1 MLRSTPMKHVRLL
14 LLTEDLPQASLS
26 LADVESFHP
35 DTRPPTEARLAGLPG
50 REYREVFTQ
59 ATARLEKIGK
69 LIPVPETPEIDRA
82 RLVDHAELQ
91 TLSAWLTKV
100 FTQTAARLEKIGK
113 WVKTP
118 KPPEIEHGR
127 VVDFADL
134 QTSQARLG
142 KVFTQAAVRLE
153 KIGRLIPVP
162 ETPEIEHV
170 RVVDFP
176 ELQTLNTWLGELW
189 SETSNYE
196 EALRRLD
203 DEERLVKEQQAALA
217 NFAHLNI
224 DLGMLRSKTRFLDF
238 YVGLV
243 PRENLRQLEGAVG
256 LAGYI
261 LHVYMQ
267 EGENAHVVIVGP
279 AGTKESQLSAVLD
292 AAGFQNLPIPQEL
305 DRNPADL
312 QRDLAAQRASI
323 DAQRKALLETL
334 AHWSAPL
341 AGPLLKAQRTL
352 MMAEPLVSLDPSIR
366 SAGYLTYLAGWV
378 PARSIEQLGARLRE
392 SLNHPF
398 EMSVRNPRAE
408 ERALVPTVPAKGWF
422 LSPFAMLVKQYGVP
436 EYGEV
441 DPTPLFAVTFILMFG
456 SMFGD
461 VGQGAV
467 IALAAWLLRRKLGR
481 FWPFGLMAGLSSM
494 FFGVL
499 FGSIFSEEHLIPAL
513 WMSPLSD
520 PLLMLRIA
528 LGWGVLF
535 LTLACLLAIY
545 NRLVI
550 QNWSGAIFGHHGI
563 INLIFY
569 LALISGGVNV
579 ATAGEGVPGV
589 RVDAVDAFGTLPLV
603 LVIGALLTLAAHSWR
618 HQEGAVGEK
627 VLVVFIETLE
637 TLIGYVSNTLSF
649 LRVAAFSLNH
659 VALSIA
665 IMTLAGMMGI
675 FGHIVTLILG
685 NIFVIVLEG
694 GIVMIQVMRLQYY
707 EGFSRYFSGNG
718 HEFAP
723 LRFRRGSA

>member
-14 LLTEDLPQASLS
+14 VLTEDLPQASLA
-26 LADVESFHP
+26 LADMESFHP

-69 LIPVPETPEIDRA
+69 LIPVPQP
-82 RLVDHAELQ
+82 H
-91 TLSAWLTKV
+91 
-100 FTQTAARLEKIGK
+100 
-113 WVKTP
+113 
-118 KPPEIEHGR
+118 EIE
-127 VVDFADL
+127 
-134 QTSQARLG
+134 
-142 KVFTQAAVRLE
+142 E
-153 KIGRLIPVP
+153 
-162 ETPEIEHV
+162 V
-170 RVVDFP
+170 RVVDFN
-176 ELQTLNTWLGELW
+176 ELQSLNAWLGKVWNE
-189 SETSNYE
+189 SSAYE
-196 EALRRLD
+196 EDLRRLD

-267 EGENAHVVIVGP
+267 QDESAHVVIVGP

-305 DRNPADL
+305 DRNPAEL
-312 QRDLAAQRASI
+312 QRDLDAQRASI

-334 AHWSAPL
+334 ARWADPF
-341 AGPLLKAQRTL
+341 AGPLLEARRTL
-352 MMAEPLVSLDPSIR
+352 MLAEPLVSLDPSIR
-366 SAGYLTYLAGWV
+366 SAGYLAYLAGWV
-378 PARSIEQLGARLRE
+378 PARSVERLDARLRE

-398 EMSVRNPRAE
+398 QMSVRNPTSE
-408 ERALVPTVPAKGWF
+408 ERALVPTVPAKSWI

-461 VGQGAV
+461 IGQGAV
-467 IALAAWLLRRKLGR
+467 IALAAWLLRKKLGR

-494 FFGVL
+494 VFGVL
-499 FGSIFSEEHLIPAL
+499 FGSIFGEEHLIPAL

-535 LTLACLLAIY
+535 LTMACLLAIY

-550 QNWSGAIFGHHGI
+550 RNWSGAVFGHHGI
-563 INLIFY
+563 INLTFY
-569 LALISGGVNV
+569 LALISGAVNV
-579 ATAGEGVPGV
+579 ATAGKGVPGAQ
-589 RVDAVDAFGTLPLV
+589 VDAAGAFGTLPMV
-603 LVIGALLTLAAHSWR
+603 LAIGALLALAAHSWR
-618 HQEGAVGEK
+618 HQDGAVGEK
-627 VLVVFIETLE
+627 ILVVFIETLE

-665 IMTLAGMMGI
+665 IMTLAGMMGA
-675 FGHIVTLILG
+675 FGHVVTLILG

-723 LRFRRGSA
+723 LKFRRGSA

>member
-1 MLRSTPMKHVRLL
+1 MKHVRLL
-14 LLTEDLPQASLS
+14 VLTEDLPQASLA
-26 LADVESFHP
+26 LADTESFHP
-35 DTRPPTEARLAGLPG
+35 DTRPPAESRLDGLPG
-50 REYREVFTQ
+50 RDYREVFTQ
-59 ATARLEKIGK
+59 ASGRLEKIAK
-69 LIPVPETPEIDRA
+69 LIPVPETPAIDAVRV
-82 RLVDHAELQ
+82 VDFAELQ
-91 TLSAWLTKV
+91 TLNAW
-100 FTQTAARLEKIGK
+100 
-113 WVKTP
+113 
-118 KPPEIEHGR
+118 
-127 VVDFADL
+127 
-134 QTSQARLG
+134 LG
-142 KVFTQAAVRLE
+142 KVWNE
-153 KIGRLIPVP
+153 
-162 ETPEIEHV
+162 
-170 RVVDFP
+170 
-176 ELQTLNTWLGELW
+176 
-189 SETSNYE
+189 SSSYE
-196 EALRRLD
+196 EDLRRLD

-243 PRENLRQLEGAVG
+243 PRENLRQLEGAAG

-261 LHVYMQ
+261 LHTYMQ
-267 EGENAHVVIVGP
+267 DGENAHVVIVGP

-305 DRNPADL
+305 DRTPSEL
-312 QRDLAAQRASI
+312 QRDLDAQRESI

-334 AHWSAPL
+334 ARWSEPF
-341 AGPLLKAQRTL
+341 AGPLLEARRTL
-352 MMAEPLVSLDPSIR
+352 LLAEPLVALDPSIR
-366 SAGYLTYLAGWV
+366 SAGYLAYVAGWV
-378 PARSIEQLGARLRE
+378 PARAVPRLETRLRE

-398 EMSVRNPRAE
+398 EMSVRSPTSQ
-408 ERALVPTVPAKGWF
+408 ERALVPTVPVKSWLLA
-422 LSPFAMLVKQYGVP
+422 PFSMLVKQYGVP

-461 VGQGAV
+461 IGQGAV
-467 IALAAWLLRRKLGR
+467 IALAAWLLRKKLGR

-494 FFGVL
+494 VFGVL
-499 FGSIFSEEHLIPAL
+499 FGSIFGEEHLIPAL
-513 WMSPLSD
+513 WMNPLSD

-545 NRLVI
+545 NRLVVR
-550 QNWSGAIFGHHGI
+550 NWSGAVFGHHGI

-569 LALISGGVNV
+569 LALISGAVNV

-589 RVDAVDAFGTLPLV
+589 QVDAADAFGTLPMFLA
-603 LVIGALLTLAAHSWR
+603 IGALLALAAHSWR
-618 HQEGAVGEK
+618 HQDGAVGEK
-627 VLVVFIETLE
+627 ILVVFIETLE

-665 IMTLAGMMGI
+665 VMTLAGMMGA
-675 FGHIVTLILG
+675 FGHVVTLILG

-723 LRFRRGSA
+723 LKFRRGSV

>member
-1 MLRSTPMKHVRLL
+1 MLRSTPMMHVRLL
-14 LLTEDLPQASLS
+14 VLTEDLPQASLA
-26 LADVESFHP
+26 LADMESFHP
-35 DTRPPTEARLAGLPG
+35 DTRPPTEARLDGLPG
-50 REYREVFTQ
+50 RAYREAFTQ
-59 ATARLEKIGK
+59 ASSRLEKIGK
-69 LIPVPETPEIDRA
+69 LVPVDVSPEIDS
-82 RLVDHAELQ
+82 VH
-91 TLSAWLTKV
+91 
-100 FTQTAARLEKIGK
+100 
-113 WVKTP
+113 
-118 KPPEIEHGR
+118 
-127 VVDFADL
+127 VVDFDQL
-134 QTSQARLG
+134 QA
-142 KVFTQAAVRLE
+142 
-153 KIGRLIPVP
+153 
-162 ETPEIEHV
+162 
-170 RVVDFP
+170 
-176 ELQTLNTWLGELW
+176 LNEWLGTIW
-189 SETSNYE
+189 NETSGYE
-196 EALRRLD
+196 EDLRRLD
-203 DEERLVKEQQAALA
+203 DREHLIKEQQAALA

-267 EGENAHVVIVGP
+267 QAENAHVVIVGP

-292 AAGFQNLPIPQEL
+292 AAGFQNLTIPQEL
-305 DRNPADL
+305 DRPPAEL
-312 QRDLAAQRASI
+312 QRDL
-323 DAQRKALLETL
+323 DAQRESIESQRRALMETIKRWSEPL
-334 AHWSAPL
+334 TGRLLDAH
-341 AGPLLKAQRTL
+341 RTL
-352 MMAEPLVSLDPSIR
+352 MLAEPLVTLDPSIR
-366 SAGYLTYLAGWV
+366 SSGSLAYLAGWV
-378 PARSIEQLGARLRE
+378 PARSVSRLEARLRE

-398 EMSVRNPRAE
+398 EMSARKPTAD
-408 ERALVPTVPAKGWF
+408 ERGLVPTVPAKSWI

-461 VGQGAV
+461 IGQGAV
-467 IALAAWLLRRKLGR
+467 IALAAWLLRKKLGR

-494 FFGVL
+494 VFGVL
-499 FGSIFSEEHLIPAL
+499 FGSIFGEEHLIPAL
-513 WMSPLSD
+513 WMNPLSD

-535 LTLACLLAIY
+535 LTMACLLAIY

-550 QNWSGAIFGHHGI
+550 GNWSGAVFGHHGI
-563 INLIFY
+563 INLTFY
-569 LALISGGVNV
+569 LALISGAVNV

-589 RVDAVDAFGTLPLV
+589 RVDAADAFGILPMILA
-603 LVIGALLTLAAHSWR
+603 IGALLALAAHSWR
-618 HQEGAVGEK
+618 HQDGAVGEK
-627 VLVVFIETLE
+627 ILVVFIETLE

-665 IMTLAGMMGI
+665 VMTLAGMMGA
-675 FGHIVTLILG
+675 FGHVVTLILG

-723 LRFRRGSA
+723 LKFRRGSA